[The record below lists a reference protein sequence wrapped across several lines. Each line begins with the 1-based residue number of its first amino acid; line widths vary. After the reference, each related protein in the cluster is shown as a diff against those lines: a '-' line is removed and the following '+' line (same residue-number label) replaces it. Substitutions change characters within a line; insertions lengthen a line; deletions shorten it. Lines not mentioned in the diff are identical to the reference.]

1 MTTSSATTAS
11 SGSFYSLTGVASDGS
26 TIAASDFRG
35 KVVFATNVAS
45 I

>member
-1 MTTSSATTAS
+1 MPSSS
-11 SGSFYSLTGVASDGS
+11 NPFYSLTGVASDGS
-26 TIAASDFRG
+26 TIKTSDFEG